1 MTAYLEAEILDW
13 AHDKGILGAHGR
25 GTEAGQHLKTLE
37 EVEELTHAL
46 AERNLP
52 EIADAIGDIYVCL
65 VIQAEMQG
73 LRMSECIEGA
83 YNVISKRTGKM
94 VNGQFVKDQK

>member
-1 MTAYLEAEILDW
+1 MSAYLEEEILDW
-13 AHDKGILGAHGR
+13 AHDKGILGAQGR
-25 GTEAGQHLKTLE
+25 GTEAGQHMKTLE

-46 AERNLP
+46 ADRNLP
-52 EIADAIGDIYVCL
+52 EIADAIGDIYVTL

-73 LRMSECIEGA
+73 LRMSDCIDGA